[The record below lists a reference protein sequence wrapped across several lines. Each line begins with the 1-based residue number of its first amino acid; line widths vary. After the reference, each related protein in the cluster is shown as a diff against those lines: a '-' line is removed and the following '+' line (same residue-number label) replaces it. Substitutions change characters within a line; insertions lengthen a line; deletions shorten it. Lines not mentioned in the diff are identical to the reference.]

1 MEETMIVAGIDMG
14 TKTAKAVLLR
24 EGHPVAASC
33 FAFSG
38 GVPEAARKA
47 LEQACQQVGLSPEA
61 IEYLVA
67 TGLGK
72 EEVRQA
78 QEMASDMAC
87 HARGAHY
94 RFPSA
99 RTILDIGA
107 ENCRGMRCDP
117 QGNLAAFSVNDKCA
131 SGTGIFLETMAR
143 LLEIG
148 IEQMGPLSLG
158 SQREVSISTMCAVF
172 AESEVISE
180 VHRGTAKVD
189 IVRGIHDSV
198 ALRGM
203 ALLNKVGVER
213 DVVMTG
219 GVARDVGMVA
229 AMTRQ
234 LGFEPLI
241 PQDPQEIGAL
251 GAALWAMERRAR
263 G

>member
-1 MEETMIVAGIDMG
+1 MIVAGVDIG
-14 TKTAKAVLLR
+14 TKTAKAVILKD
-24 EGHPVAASC
+24 GQPVAASC

-38 GVPEAARKA
+38 GVPGAAKRA
-47 LEQACQQVGLSPEA
+47 LEQACEQVGLSLEA
-61 IEYLVA
+61 IQYLVA

-78 QEMASDMAC
+78 QETASDMAC

-94 RFPSA
+94 QFPLA
-99 RTILDIGA
+99 RTILDIGG

-117 QGNLAAFSVNDKCA
+117 EGNLVAFSVNDKCA
-131 SGTGIFLETMAR
+131 SGTGIFLETMAK

-148 IEQMGPLSLG
+148 IEEMGPLSLG

-172 AESEVISE
+172 AESEVVSE

-198 ALRGM
+198 AIRGM
-203 ALLNKVGVER
+203 ALLNKVGVEKE
-213 DVVMTG
+213 VVMTG

-229 AMTRQ
+229 AIARQ
-234 LGFEPLI
+234 LGFDPRV
-241 PQDPQEIGAL
+241 PQNPQGVGAL
-251 GAALWAMERRAR
+251 GAALLAWERRMR

>member
-1 MEETMIVAGIDMG
+1 MIVAGVDIG
-14 TKTAKAVLLR
+14 TKTAKAVIL
-24 EGHPVAASC
+24 GDGQPMASSC

-38 GVPEAARKA
+38 GVPEAVQKV
-47 LEQACQQVGLSPEA
+47 LEKVCEQAGLTPEA
-61 IEYLVA
+61 IEYLMA

-78 QEMASDMAC
+78 QETASEMAC

-94 RFPSA
+94 HFPLA

-131 SGTGIFLETMAR
+131 SGTGIFLETMAK

-148 IEQMGPLSLG
+148 VEEMGPLSLG

-172 AESEVISE
+172 AESEVVSE
-180 VHRGTAKVD
+180 VHRGTLKVD
-189 IVRGIHDSV
+189 ILRGIHDSV
-198 ALRGM
+198 AIRGM
-203 ALLNKVGVER
+203 ALLNKIGVER

-219 GVARDVGMVA
+219 GVARNQGIVA
-229 AMTRQ
+229 AMARQ
-234 LGFEPLI
+234 LGFDLLV
-241 PQDPQEIGAL
+241 PQDPQGVGAL
-251 GAALWAMERRAR
+251 GAALFAMERRMR